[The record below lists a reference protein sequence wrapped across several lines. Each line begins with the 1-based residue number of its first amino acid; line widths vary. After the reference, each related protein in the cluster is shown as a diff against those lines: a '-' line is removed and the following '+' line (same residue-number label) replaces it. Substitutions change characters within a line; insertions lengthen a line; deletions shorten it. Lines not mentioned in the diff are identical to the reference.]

1 MVLLELPIVAKW
13 AIVVIIYVFT
23 LVLLLVMMGTFSQHL
38 KLPQKLSPRELN
50 ILVIG
55 TAMAAYLLIVF
66 YFLNDWA
73 REMIFGYY

>member
-1 MVLLELPIVAKW
+1 MAKW

-38 KLPQKLSPRELN
+38 KLPQKLSTGQLN
-50 ILVIG
+50 LLVIG
-55 TAMAAYLLIVF
+55 TALAAYLLIIF

-73 REMIFGYY
+73 REMLYGYY